1 MTAKLKRQGIPTK
14 LSEEQFNQ
22 FVLPYLTVGR
32 RRSASKLTSH
42 AIFNYMLHLLYIGC
56 PWKELP
62 IQKDQSGRPEIHYT
76 RIYCVFRRWEAE
88 GCIAAIFTSSVAKL
102 HQDDLLDTSIIH
114 GDGTTTAAKKRR
126 QHWVQR
132 TQEGQR
138 RQGRGLLLPELQ
150 RHRSVCLGTRE
161 SKRIAH
167 AARGIT
173 TGDQDRSRAGLVFA
187 RNNRQPG
194 RGL

>member
-32 RRSASKLTSH
+32 RGPASKLTSH

-62 IQKDQSGRPEIHYT
+62 IQKDQAGRPEIHYT

-88 GCIAAIFTSSVAKL
+88 GCIAAIFTGSVAKL

-114 GDGTTTAAKKRR
+114 GDGTTTAAKKAETTLGSADTRR
-126 QHWVQR
+126 SKATRSWPSATGTATSSLR
-132 TQEGQR
+132 
-138 RQGRGLLLPELQ
+138 LS
-150 RHRSVCLGTRE
+150 RHP
-161 SKRIAH
+161 
-167 AARGIT
+167 GIET
-173 TGDQDRSRAGLVFA
+173 
-187 RNNRQPG
+187 NRPCCP
-194 RGL
+194 RHYHR